1 MSARKKIASKRA
13 GTLCALF
20 AAAAFFA
27 SCRVPPSP
35 PSVADGSTV
44 PIEYAVFSWKD
55 EKDFKRI
62 SEYFTDEENTGANCV
77 VRSDPAVR
85 DGLYLI
91 LGIRPFDSIPAG
103 SKAELRYFRPDKLG
117 AQTQTFELP
126 EFSAAPVGEIRL
138 GLTGAAWPKTLKR
151 ERPTAWELSVFAPDG
166 ALLVRR
172 RSFLWTPPAEDG
184 TEEN

>member
-85 DGLYLI
+85 AGLYLI
-91 LGIRPFDSIPAG
+91 LGIRPFTGIPAG
-103 SKAELRYFRPDKLG
+103 SRNCAI
-117 AQTQTFELP
+117 
-126 EFSAAPVGEIRL
+126 SA
-138 GLTGAAWPKTLKR
+138 
-151 ERPTAWELSVFAPDG
+151 PTSSA
-166 ALLVRR
+166 RR
-172 RSFLWTPPAEDG
+172 RRLSNCRNFPPLPSAKSVSG
-184 TEEN
+184 